1 MTGSTSIIYDEN
13 MPHYQ
18 PLFELIPSFKL
29 IQRKSMLSEFR
40 TGRGRIIMCG
50 FNLENKD
57 PAAQYLKYELLVYLD
72 SHNYVSAP
80 EWNPNDLRIRQKKN
94 HDFNFKIVKTD
105 EGGRPV
111 YN

>member
-1 MTGSTSIIYDEN
+1 
-13 MPHYQ
+13 
-18 PLFELIPSFKL
+18 
-29 IQRKSMLSEFR
+29 
-40 TGRGRIIMCG
+40 MCG

-111 YN
+111 YNWIGDFVNIYGSTYFYKDRKSDMFSFCLL